1 MTTTIY
7 DRLTS
12 AEMVTDFDAFMAK
25 AKTAKGIIEQVSN
38 QTMIPVHDLLGKK
51 RDHPTAHARQ
61 LCFYR
66 IQRECNYS
74 LPRIGRLFGR
84 DHTTVMH
91 GIRQEEKRQADMND
105 QNSARR
111 RRRRYGKGKRIWWDQ
126 LI

>member
-1 MTTTIY
+1 MTATIY

-12 AEMVTDFDAFMAK
+12 AEMVTDFDAFFAK
-25 AKTAKGIIEQVSN
+25 AKTAKGIIEEVSN
-38 QTMIPVHDLLGKK
+38 QTMIPVRDILGKK

-84 DHTTVMH
+84 DHTTVLH
-91 GIRQEEKRQADMND
+91 GIRQEEKRQEGLND
-105 QNSARR
+105 H
-111 RRRRYGKGKRIWWDQ
+111 DD
-126 LI
+126 

>member
-38 QTMIPVHDLLGKK
+38 ETMIPVRDLLGKK

-66 IQRECNYS
+66 IRHECNYS
-74 LPRIGRLFGR
+74 LPAIGRLFDR

-91 GIRQEEKRQADMND
+91 GICQEEKRQGELND
-105 QNSARR
+105 H
-111 RRRRYGKGKRIWWDQ
+111 DD
-126 LI
+126 